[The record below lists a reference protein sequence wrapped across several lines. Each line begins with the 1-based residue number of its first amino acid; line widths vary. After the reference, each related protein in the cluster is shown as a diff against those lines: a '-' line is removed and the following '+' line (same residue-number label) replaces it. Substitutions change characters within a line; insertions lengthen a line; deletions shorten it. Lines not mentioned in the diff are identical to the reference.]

1 MLYVTTR
8 SNLDAFTANRALT
21 ESRGPDGGL
30 YLPFHQPA
38 FSADDISALPGKP
51 FNTCLAEVLNRL
63 FNQKLTPWDVEFAVG
78 RYPVRIRPVGQRIL
92 MGECWHNPDRD
103 IRHMV
108 RGLSVLLGNQEG
120 KPSLWTEIALRI
132 AIWFGLIADIQ
143 GKGLLKDAD
152 CVDISVVSGDFV
164 SPISAWYARCWGLP
178 IGNIVCSCNEN
189 CNVWDLIHQGVL
201 RTDGVAVTTRTP
213 EADVVVPQAL
223 EHLICGCGNSEEM
236 GEYVEALRRGGSFFP
251 SEQMQSRLSDR
262 LYVSV
267 IGERRMMETIPSVFA
282 TRRYLLSPYDAL
294 AYAGLLDYRAKTG
307 ENRLSLILSEKS
319 PGRDLDTVAAAMG
332 TTAEELAAYLENL

>member
-8 SNLDAFTANRALT
+8 SSQDAFTAHRALT
-21 ESRGPDGGL
+21 ESRGPDGGF
-30 YLPFHQPA
+30 YLPFRQPV
-38 FSADDISALPGKP
+38 FSREETAAMGGRP
-51 FNTCLAEVLNRL
+51 FNACVAEVLNRL
-63 FNQKLTPWDVEFAVG
+63 FGRKLTPWDVEFAVG
-78 RYPVRIRPVGQRIL
+78 RYPVRICSVGQRIL

-103 IRHMV
+103 IRHMACQISS
-108 RGLSVLLGNQEG
+108 LFGNPGGE
-120 KPSLWTEIALRI
+120 PTIWTQIAVRI
-132 AIWFGLIADIQ
+132 AIWFALIADIQ
-143 GKGLLKDAD
+143 GKGLLKDGD
-152 CVDISVVSGDFV
+152 CLDISVVSGDFI
-164 SPISAWYARCWGLP
+164 SPISAWYARSWGLP

-189 CNVWDLIHQGVL
+189 CNIWDLIHQGVL
-201 RTDGVAVTTRTP
+201 RTDGVAVATRTP

-251 SEQMQSRLSDR
+251 SEQMQSRLADR

>member
-8 SNLDAFTANRALT
+8 SSQDAFTAHRALT
-21 ESRGPDGGL
+21 ESRGPDGGF
-30 YLPFHQPA
+30 YLPFHQPV
-38 FSADDISALPGKP
+38 FSREEIAAMGGRP
-51 FNTCLAEVLNRL
+51 FNACVAEVLNRL
-63 FNQKLTPWDVEFAVG
+63 FNRKLTPWDVEFAMG
-78 RYPVRIRPVGQRIL
+78 RYPVRIRSVGQRIL

-103 IRHMV
+103 IRHMACQISSLF
-108 RGLSVLLGNQEG
+108 GNPGGEPSVWVQ
-120 KPSLWTEIALRI
+120 IAVRI
-132 AIWFGLIADIQ
+132 AIWFALIADIQ
-143 GKGLLKDAD
+143 GKGLLKDTD
-152 CVDISVVSGDFV
+152 CVDISVVSGDFL
-164 SPISAWYARCWGLP
+164 SPISAWYARSWGLP

-189 CNVWDLIHQGVL
+189 CNIWDLIHQGVL
-201 RTDGVAVTTRTP
+201 RTDGVAVATRTP

-223 EHLICGCGNSEEM
+223 EHLICGCGDSREVR
-236 GEYVEALRRGGSFFP
+236 EYVEALRRGGSFFP
-251 SEQMQSRLSDR
+251 SEQMQSRLADG

-267 IGERRMMETIPSVFA
+267 IGDRRMLETIPSVFA

-332 TTAEELAAYLENL
+332 STAEELAVYLENM

>member
-8 SNLDAFTANRALT
+8 SNQDAFTAHRALT
-21 ESRGPDGGL
+21 ESRGPDGGF
-30 YLPFHQPA
+30 YLPFYQPP
-38 FSADDISALPGKP
+38 FSGDDICALSGESFDACVAK
-51 FNTCLAEVLNRL
+51 VLNRL
-63 FNQKLTPWDVEFAVG
+63 FGRKLTPWDVEFAVG
-78 RYPVRIRPVGQRIL
+78 RYPVRIRSVGQRIL

-108 RGLSVLLGNQEG
+108 RGLSVLLGNKEG
-120 KPSLWTEIALRI
+120 EPTLWTEIAVRI
-132 AIWFGLIADIQ
+132 AIWFGLIADIR

-152 CVDISVVSGDFV
+152 RVDISVVSGDFV
-164 SPISAWYARCWGLP
+164 SPISAWYARSWGLP

-189 CNVWDLIHQGVL
+189 CNIWDLIHQGVF
-201 RTDGVAVTTRTP
+201 RTDGVAVVTRTP

-223 EHLICGCGNSEEM
+223 EHLICGCADSREM
-236 GEYVEALRRGGSFFP
+236 GEYLDALRRGGSFFP
-251 SEQMQSRLSDR
+251 SEKMQSRLSDR
-262 LYVSV
+262 FYVSV
-267 IGERRMMETIPSVFA
+267 IGDRRMLETIPSVFA

-319 PGRDLDTVAAAMG
+319 PGRDLETVAAAMG
-332 TTAEELAAYLENL
+332 TTVEEMADYLEKM